1 MLIAWISFVRLCV
14 DINQK
19 VAFLKRNEPPHDKT
33 NNMACAPSEDSDQP
47 WWMPRLICL
56 RWAHSDFV
64 VFFVVVFFMRRL
76 IRGGHSPYKGIRGCA
91 AGMGYVF
98 TFSGI
103 Y

>member
-56 RWAHSDFV
+56 RWAHSDF
-64 VFFVVVFFMRRL
+64 FFFFFL
-76 IRGGHSPYKGIRGCA
+76 FVLFCFHEA
-91 AGMGYVF
+91 AHPWG
-98 TFSGI
+98 SLPI
-103 Y
+103 